1 MSPLLGFPKVLDISD
16 RTGTRRQVLRL
27 SENSRRG
34 RSWRWTR
41 WWRRQ
46 MMDALYIRT
55 VVHTTVV
62 MVVMD
67 YCGGIVGDGIV
78 G

>member
-1 MSPLLGFPKVLDISD
+1 MGPLLGFPKVLDISD
-16 RTGTRRQVLRL
+16 RTRRHRPVLSL
-27 SENSRRG
+27 GENSRRD

-41 WWRRQ
+41 WRRRQ
-46 MMDALYIRT
+46 MMNALYIRT